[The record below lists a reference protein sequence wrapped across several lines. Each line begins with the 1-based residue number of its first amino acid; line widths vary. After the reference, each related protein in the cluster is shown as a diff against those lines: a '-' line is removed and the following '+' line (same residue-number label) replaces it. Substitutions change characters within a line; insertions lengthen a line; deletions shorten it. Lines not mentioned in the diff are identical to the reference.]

1 MTIIMIMMMTIEII
15 ESNQWW
21 RTMDSRE
28 PHSVNKSYSSALWMV
43 NWIHFKVFKVTCL
56 VEIHSSSGKVCKN
69 IYYSNLRP
77 SMLAYYH
84 VIRAL
89 YFSFSSKLKYNIK
102 NISKWKFNL
111 FTHKIKLLIVLNVC
125 HTILFLI
132 WRIWDVIN

>member
-1 MTIIMIMMMTIEII
+1 
-15 ESNQWW
+15 
-21 RTMDSRE
+21 
-28 PHSVNKSYSSALWMV
+28 MV

-89 YFSFSSKLKYNIK
+89 YFAFSSKLKYDIK
-102 NISKWKFNL
+102 TF
-111 FTHKIKLLIVLNVC
+111 LNESL
-125 HTILFLI
+125 TFSLT
-132 WRIWDVIN
+132 RSSY